1 MAQFSLPPPN
11 WPKTWLDPWP
21 QLLDRSNPE
30 GSMTPNTNLAPSA
43 TRLAL
48 PNHHRHPSAAIRS
61 FQLQIKASL
70 PKPNHCKLGSNDHYD
85 SRLWQPLKLRASTTT
100 FVSKRGEGWRVDK
113 CSRRGCASWLVCK
126 IFYHVFFFFFL
137 LKRFTKFYKVF
148 NGHLKLFLAFI
159 NIL

>member
-11 WPKTWLDPWP
+11 WPKTWLDP
-21 QLLDRSNPE
+21 QLLDQSNPE

-48 PNHHRHPSAAIRS
+48 PNHHRHPSVAIRS
-61 FQLQIKASL
+61 SQLQIKASL

-85 SRLWQPLKLRASTTT
+85 SRFWQPLKLRASTTT

-126 IFYHVFFFFFL
+126 IFYHVFFFFF
-137 LKRFTKFYKVF
+137 FC
-148 NGHLKLFLAFI
+148 
-159 NIL
+159 